1 VGMWSWRSVSF
12 VKSFA
17 KGTVLA
23 DGQWW
28 IDEQG
33 MQMASMFM
41 KYDSDSFMNVW
52 LMTVLLTIK
61 SEMNILRS
69 GYALA
74 MKNHVIRG
82 T

>member
-1 VGMWSWRSVSF
+1 
-12 VKSFA
+12 
-17 KGTVLA
+17 
-23 DGQWW
+23 
-28 IDEQG
+28 
-33 MQMASMFM
+33 MASMFM